1 VQIARQDFWGLI
13 FAGLKLWPFV
23 NILNFTL
30 VKDVQSRQLV
40 SGLAS
45 VGWGVYLSLIAAGG

>member
-13 FAGLKLWPFV
+13 FASLKLWPFV